1 MFPVGQLPRLLPR
14 RLILVRG
21 PYWFKLRGRFGKY
34 GTLSSMQGYPKFS
47 TRSCGN
53 QNRARDADESL
64 ERSNFLYFVAIL
76 CLLTFLFT
84 PSAVRGQDTEEIK
97 GAPAE
102 PADAQQIRD
111 QVVAVQKLQPTL
123 PDRGAT
129 LYFLAAAK
137 EHLRESREALALLKE
152 CLALQEGFD
161 PSGDPAFLE
170 LKETKQFTAQIEN
183 VHRDFPVVAQAREA
197 VRTTEKDL
205 VPEGL
210 AYDEQRNIFYLS
222 SLNRRKIVEI
232 DRDGR
237 SSDFVPADRYGLLP
251 VLGIRISPR
260 DSTVWADSFT
270 DSGRTELLHFDVT
283 GKLLGRF
290 KPEGSGKHGFNDL
303 VIRKNGEVITTDSLA
318 NAVLRFDPAART
330 FAALAVHRPL
340 FYPNGIALSEDDHTL
355 YVADSLGVVRVDL
368 ANGESRDVDPGPKST
383 LAGID
388 GLYWHNGS
396 LIGIQNGIGSPRV
409 AAFRLSNDGLHVTR
423 TTVLE
428 NRSNFCILPTT
439 GAIRGSDFF
448 FIANSQIDNMNNDKV
463 MDVTRLE
470 VIRIGVLRLP

>member
-1 MFPVGQLPRLLPR
+1 MRGQSKPS
-14 RLILVRG
+14 
-21 PYWFKLRGRFGKY
+21 
-34 GTLSSMQGYPKFS
+34 TLC
-47 TRSCGN
+47 CGN
-53 QNRARDADESL
+53 QRRARETPKNPRYSRL
-64 ERSNFLYFVAIL
+64 PLFLAVL
-76 CLLTFLFT
+76 CLSAVLFT
-84 PSAVRGQDTEEIK
+84 PLIAFGQDTEEIK
-97 GAPAE
+97 GTPAE

-111 QVVAVQKLQPTL
+111 QVAAVRKLQATL
-123 PDRGAT
+123 PDRGAA

-161 PSGDPAFLE
+161 PSGDPSFLE
-170 LKETKQFTAQIEN
+170 FKETKELTTQIEN

-210 AYDEQRNIFYLS
+210 AYDAQRNVFYLS

-232 DRDGR
+232 GRDGR
-237 SSDFVPADRYGLLP
+237 SSDFIPADRYGLLP
-251 VLGIRISPR
+251 VLGIRISPS
-260 DSTVWADSFT
+260 DNTVWADSFT
-270 DSGRTELLHFDVT
+270 DSGRTELLHFDAA

-290 KPEGSGKHGFNDL
+290 KPEGSAKHGFNDL

-330 FAALAVHRPL
+330 FAALPVHRPL
-340 FYPNGIALSEDDHTL
+340 FYPNGIALSEDDHSL

-368 ANGESRDVDPGPKST
+368 ANGESLDVDPGPRST

-388 GLYWHNGS
+388 GLYWHDGS

-409 AAFRLSNDGLHVTR
+409 AAFRLSSDGLRVTR

-428 NRSNFCILPTT
+428 NRSNFCVLPTT

>member
-1 MFPVGQLPRLLPR
+1 
-14 RLILVRG
+14 
-21 PYWFKLRGRFGKY
+21 
-34 GTLSSMQGYPKFS
+34 MQGHLIPS
-47 TRSCGN
+47 TLRCGN
-53 QNRARDADESL
+53 ERHARDSAKNLRCLLSPW
-64 ERSNFLYFVAIL
+64 FLAL
-76 CLLTFLFT
+76 LSLLTFLCA
-84 PSAVRGQDTEEIK
+84 PALVLAQDPEEIK

-102 PADAQQIRD
+102 PADAQEIRNQIA
-111 QVVAVQKLQPTL
+111 AVQKLQSTL
-123 PDRGAT
+123 PDRGAA

-161 PSGDPAFLE
+161 PSGDPAFLG
-170 LKETKQFTAQIEN
+170 LKESKEFTAQIEN
-183 VHRDFPVVAQAREA
+183 VHRDFPIVAQAREA

-210 AYDEQRNIFYLS
+210 SYDAQRNVFYLS

-232 DRDGR
+232 GRDGR
-237 SSDFVPADRYGLLP
+237 TSDFVPADRYGLLP
-251 VLGIRISPR
+251 VLGIRISPS
-260 DSTVWADSFT
+260 DGTVWADSFT
-270 DSGRTELLHFDVT
+270 DSGRTELLHFDGA

-290 KPEGSGKHGFNDL
+290 KPEDSAKHGFNDL

-318 NAVLRFDPAART
+318 NAVLGFDPAART
-330 FAALAVHRPL
+330 FTVLPMHRPL

-355 YVADSLGVVRVDL
+355 YIADSLGVVRVDL

-409 AAFRLSNDGLHVTR
+409 AAFRLSSDGLRVTR
-423 TTVLE
+423 TIVLE
-428 NRSNFCILPTT
+428 NRSKFCVLPTT

>member
-1 MFPVGQLPRLLPR
+1 MRDPLKNRQCTR
-14 RLILVRG
+14 
-21 PYWFKLRGRFGKY
+21 
-34 GTLSSMQGYPKFS
+34 LSS
-47 TRSCGN
+47 
-53 QNRARDADESL
+53 L
-64 ERSNFLYFVAIL
+64 LVVL
-76 CLLTFLFT
+76 CLLAFLFT
-84 PSAVRGQDTEEIK
+84 PPAALGQDPEEVK

-102 PADAQQIRD
+102 PAEAQDIRD
-111 QVVAVQKLQPTL
+111 QIAAVEKLQRTL
-123 PDRGAT
+123 PDRGAA

-137 EHLRESREALALLKE
+137 QHLRETREALALLKE

-161 PSGDPAFLE
+161 PSGDPAFLG
-170 LKETKQFTAQIEN
+170 LKEIKEFAAQIEN
-183 VHRDFPVVAQAREA
+183 VHRDFPIVAQAREA

-210 AYDEQRNIFYLS
+210 SYDAQRNVFYLS

-232 DRDGR
+232 GRDGR
-237 SSDFVPADRYGLLP
+237 TSDFVPADRYGLLP
-251 VLGIRISPR
+251 VLGIRMSPT
-260 DSTVWADSFT
+260 DDTVWADSFT
-270 DSGRTELLHFDVT
+270 GSGRTELLHFDSA

-290 KPEGSGKHGFNDL
+290 KPEGSAKHGFNDL

-318 NAVLRFDPAART
+318 NMVLRFDPAART
-330 FAALAVHRPL
+330 FSPLPLDRPL
-340 FYPNGIALSEDDHTL
+340 FYPNGITLSEDDHAL
-355 YVADSLGVVRVDL
+355 YIADSLGVVRVDL
-368 ANGESRDVDPGPKST
+368 ANGESRDVDPGPRST

-396 LIGIQNGIGSPRV
+396 LIGIQSGIGSPRV
-409 AAFRLSNDGLHVTR
+409 AAFRLSSDGLRVTR

-428 NRSNFCILPTT
+428 NRSNLCILPTT

-470 VIRIGVLRLP
+470 AIRIGVLRLP

>member
-1 MFPVGQLPRLLPR
+1 MQGHQSHSTLCCENERFPRDSAN
-14 RLILVRG
+14 
-21 PYWFKLRGRFGKY
+21 KLRCLRLPLFLALLCLP
-34 GTLSSMQGYPKFS
+34 TLLSSPAG
-47 TRSCGN
+47 
-53 QNRARDADESL
+53 AL
-64 ERSNFLYFVAIL
+64 
-76 CLLTFLFT
+76 
-84 PSAVRGQDTEEIK
+84 GQDPEEIK

-102 PADAQQIRD
+102 PADAQEIRN
-111 QVVAVQKLQPTL
+111 QVAAVQKLQSTL
-123 PDRGAT
+123 PDRGAA

-137 EHLRESREALALLKE
+137 EHLRENREALALLKE

-161 PSGDPAFLE
+161 PSGDPAFQG
-170 LKETKQFTAQIEN
+170 LKESKEFTAQIEN

-205 VPEGL
+205 IPEGL
-210 AYDEQRNIFYLS
+210 AYDAQRNVFYLS

-232 DRDGR
+232 GRDGQT
-237 SSDFVPADRYGLLP
+237 SDFVPADRYGLLP
-251 VLGIRISPR
+251 VLGIRITPS
-260 DSTVWADSFT
+260 DGTVWADSFT
-270 DSGRTELLHFDVT
+270 DSGRTELLHFDGS

-290 KPEGSGKHGFNDL
+290 KPEGAAKHGFNDL

-330 FAALAVHRPL
+330 FTALPIHRPL
-340 FYPNGIALSEDDHTL
+340 FYPNGITLSEDDHTL

-368 ANGESRDVDPGPKST
+368 ASAESRDVDPGPKST

-388 GLYWHNGS
+388 GLYWRNGS

-409 AAFRLSNDGLHVTR
+409 AAFRLSSDGLRVTR

-428 NRSNFCILPTT
+428 NRSNFSVLPTT

-448 FIANSQIDNMNNDKV
+448 FIANSQIDNMNNNKV

>member
-1 MFPVGQLPRLLPR
+1 MQGDLITSILRCGYERKTRDSPKNLRCLRLSLFLALLCLPT
-14 RLILVRG
+14 
-21 PYWFKLRGRFGKY
+21 F
-34 GTLSSMQGYPKFS
+34 LSSP
-47 TRSCGN
+47 
-53 QNRARDADESL
+53 AAAL
-64 ERSNFLYFVAIL
+64 
-76 CLLTFLFT
+76 
-84 PSAVRGQDTEEIK
+84 GQDPEEIK

-102 PADAQQIRD
+102 PADAQEIRN
-111 QVVAVQKLQPTL
+111 QVAAVQKLQSTL
-123 PDRGAT
+123 PDRGAA

-137 EHLRESREALALLKE
+137 EHLRENREALALLKE

-161 PSGDPAFLE
+161 PSGDPAFLG
-170 LKETKQFTAQIEN
+170 LKESKEFTAQIEN

-205 VPEGL
+205 IPEGL
-210 AYDEQRNIFYLS
+210 SYDAQRNVFYLS

-232 DRDGR
+232 GRDGR
-237 SSDFVPADRYGLLP
+237 TSDFVPADRYGLLP
-251 VLGIRISPR
+251 VLGIRISPS
-260 DSTVWADSFT
+260 DGTVWADSFT
-270 DSGRTELLHFDVT
+270 DSGRTELLHFDAS

-290 KPEGSGKHGFNDL
+290 KPEGAAKHGFNDL

-330 FAALAVHRPL
+330 FTALPIHRPL

-368 ANGESRDVDPGPKST
+368 ASGENRDVDPGQKST

-409 AAFRLSNDGLHVTR
+409 AAFRLSSDGLRVTR

-428 NRSNFCILPTT
+428 NRSNFCVLPTT